1 MKKKWLSIFAVAM
14 LSASFLTACAEEGEG
29 DSEEPET
36 EDATNDENE
45 ESTEESTD
53 EATE

>member
-29 DSEEPET
+29 DTEEPET
-36 EDATNDENE
+36 EDATTDENE
-45 ESTEESTD
+45 ETTD